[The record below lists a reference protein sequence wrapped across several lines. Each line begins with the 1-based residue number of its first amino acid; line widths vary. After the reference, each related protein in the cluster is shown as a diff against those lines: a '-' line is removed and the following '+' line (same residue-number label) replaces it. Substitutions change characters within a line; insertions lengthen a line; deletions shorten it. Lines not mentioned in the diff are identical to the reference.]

1 MFRLSIGLRNLSLRN
16 HCLIYFVPGHQHL
29 QHNLQQ
35 QHHHHP
41 QHQHPQHLQ
50 RHPQHLQRHPQHPQH
65 PPQPTQ
71 QQPLLS
77 KFETSLEGGYGFS
90 IAKSSSFSSARSSG
104 RVRECECPMCY
115 HSAANPCTVC
125 GCPSRDLKTRNESQ
139 GEIPTY
145 GGSHWSDQARYSAL
159 IGWDHGLTFW
169 CLMPT
174 I

>member
-1 MFRLSIGLRNLSLRN
+1 MSLRN
-16 HCLIYFVPGHQHL
+16 YCLIYLVSGHQHL
-29 QHNLQQ
+29 HHNLQQ
-35 QHHHHP
+35 HH

-50 RHPQHLQRHPQHPQH
+50 RHPQHLQRHPQH

-145 GGSHWSDQARYSAL
+145 RGSHWSDQARYSAL
-159 IGWDHGLTFW
+159 IGWDHGLAFW

>member
-50 RHPQHLQRHPQHPQH
+50 RHPQHLQRHPQHP
-65 PPQPTQ
+65 PQPT

-159 IGWDHGLTFW
+159 IGWDLGLTFW
-169 CLMPT
+169 CLMRT